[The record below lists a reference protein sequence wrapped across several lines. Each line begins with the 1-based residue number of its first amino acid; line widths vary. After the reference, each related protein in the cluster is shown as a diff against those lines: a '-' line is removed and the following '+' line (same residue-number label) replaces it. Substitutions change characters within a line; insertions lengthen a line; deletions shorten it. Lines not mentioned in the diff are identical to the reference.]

1 MRLKLFIAIIITTS
15 INYQTV
21 SAQQIFKI
29 SQFVQHNYINNPAAT
44 GANTQASV
52 GAAYRKMWAGMPGGP
67 QTTILYGDKYF
78 DSKNTGV
85 GAVLYSDIT
94 GPTSR
99 TGGQV
104 NLSYSIEMK
113 EGRRLMFGLSGMFM
127 QYRIDRASFAR
138 YIPNDPLLA
147 GDGTEMKGD
156 AAAGVYYR
164 SNKLNIG
171 FSVQQLL
178 QSKLNFIKTA
188 TNTQG
193 KLYRHYFVG
202 GHYNWRTDEDNVLVP
217 NASLMFVENFPAEFE
232 AGVRLEHK
240 DFLYAGL
247 NFHYKQSISAF
258 VGFKAKKRLSI
269 GYAYE
274 QYNSPVSVF
283 QDGSAAHE
291 ISMRYFF
298 AK

>member
-1 MRLKLFIAIIITTS
+1 
-15 INYQTV
+15 
-21 SAQQIFKI
+21 
-29 SQFVQHNYINNPAAT
+29 
-44 GANTQASV
+44 
-52 GAAYRKMWAGMPGGP
+52 
-67 QTTILYGDKYF
+67 
-78 DSKNTGV
+78 
-85 GAVLYSDIT
+85 
-94 GPTSR
+94 
-99 TGGQV
+99 
-104 NLSYSIEMK
+104 
-113 EGRRLMFGLSGMFM
+113 MFM

-147 GDGTEMKGD
+147 GDGSEMKGD

-217 NASLMFVENFPAEFE
+217 NASVMFVENFPAEFE

-247 NFHYKQSISAF
+247 NFHYKQSFSAF
-258 VGFKAKKRLSI
+258 MGFKAKKRLSI

>member
-1 MRLKLFIAIIITTS
+1 MRLKLFIAIIISTS
-15 INYQTV
+15 ICYQTV

-113 EGRRLMFGLSGMFM
+113 EGKRLMFGLSGMFM

-147 GDGTEMKGD
+147 GDGSEMKGD
-156 AAAGVYYR
+156 AAAGV
-164 SNKLNIG
+164 
-171 FSVQQLL
+171 
-178 QSKLNFIKTA
+178 
-188 TNTQG
+188 
-193 KLYRHYFVG
+193 G
-202 GHYNWRTDEDNVLVP
+202 GD
-217 NASLMFVENFPAEFE
+217 VEAQRV
-232 AGVRLEHK
+232 AGVPEAEGGRLQRGRTGRGPPGL
-240 DFLYAGL
+240 FLRGGRRNGL
-247 NFHYKQSISAF
+247 GHVPAAEPCLAQGALQHRTRSLLEAQLRCGSHHSFRGAVLSPGGAHY
-258 VGFKAKKRLSI
+258 RL
-269 GYAYE
+269 
-274 QYNSPVSVF
+274 
-283 QDGSAAHE
+283 H
-291 ISMRYFF
+291 RH
-298 AK
+298 